1 MTTDHG
7 NWQKYQNPNPVQR
20 WLLSRFLQVIENMA
34 RTVNPQSIL
43 DIGCAEGFVMNRLRQ
58 VIPGAQVT
66 GLDIDDEALL
76 RGKALGARDTCQGSV
91 YSLPYPD
98 DSFDL
103 VLALEV
109 LEHLEEPEQALDE
122 LCRVARQFCLLSVP
136 HEPFFRAANFLR
148 GKHLSRWGNDP
159 EHINHWN
166 AKEFRSFVE
175 KFGEVVKMRNP
186 FPWLAVLLCAH
197 KRKAP
202 YDPPI

>member
-1 MTTDHG
+1 
-7 NWQKYQNPNPVQR
+7 
-20 WLLSRFLQVIENMA
+20 MA

-109 LEHLEEPEQALDE
+109 LE
-122 LCRVARQFCLLSVP
+122 CRVARQFCLLSVP

-159 EHINHWN
+159 EHLHNWSF
-166 AKEFRSFVE
+166 KEFLSLIERHGQVQQ
-175 KFGEVVKMRNP
+175 MRKP
-186 FPWLAVLLCAH
+186 FPWSVALL
-197 KRKAP
+197 RVP
-202 YDPPI
+202 GR